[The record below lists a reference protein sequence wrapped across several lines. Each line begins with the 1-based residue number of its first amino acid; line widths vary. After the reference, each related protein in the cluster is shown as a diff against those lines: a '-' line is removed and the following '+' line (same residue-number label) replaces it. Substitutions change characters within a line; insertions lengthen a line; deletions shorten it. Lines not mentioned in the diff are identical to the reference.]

1 MKSSSFKFMVVIL
14 LGLFFFSCSKRTP
27 DTIRIGVLNGPSAV
41 SFIQMIDQLPV
52 IDGKK
57 VEIILKS
64 EPMQIQALMMQE
76 KLDFAILPTVMA
88 ANLYNKG
95 VKYRMAAC
103 PIWGTLY
110 IMTNTS
116 VRNIDKLKNQ
126 TVSVFGQ
133 GSTSD
138 VLLQR
143 MLKQNRINQV
153 RIDYKWS
160 TNNEI
165 AQALQL
171 KKTNFAV
178 VSEPMVSNLIAKDA
192 TLHIIA
198 KLNCEDFLI
207 NTDKNVFVQT
217 SFLVSDRFS
226 KDNPTLVSQVC
237 AAYTNSCNFINE
249 EPEKAAELLV
259 EHKISPNLDLA
270 KRSIPLCN
278 IHYVASF
285 AIEQEITSYLKIFYA
300 FNPKSVGGK
309 MPDSKFIFIT
319 ATNSEGE

>member
-1 MKSSSFKFMVVIL
+1 MKNSLFKFLIVPF
-14 LGLFFFSCSKRTP
+14 LGIFLFSCLNKSP
-27 DTIRIGVLNGPSAV
+27 ETIRIGVLNGPSAV
-41 SFIQMIDQLPV
+41 SFIQMIDQSPV

-57 VEIILKS
+57 VEIVLKS
-64 EPMQIQALMMQE
+64 EPMQIQALMMQG

-95 VKYRMAAC
+95 VKYRMVSC

-110 IMTNTS
+110 VMTNTS
-116 VRNIDKLKNQ
+116 VRNIYDLKDQ

-143 MLKQNRINQV
+143 MLKKNKIDKV
-153 RIDYKWS
+153 KIDYKWS
-160 TNNEI
+160 TNNEV

-178 VSEPMVSNLIAKDA
+178 VSEPMVSNLIARDS
-192 TLHIIA
+192 TSHIVA
-198 KLNCEDFLI
+198 KLSCEDFFI
-207 NTDKNVFVQT
+207 NSDKNVFVQT
-217 SFLVSDRFS
+217 SFLVSNRFS
-226 KDNPTLVSQVC
+226 EHNPTLVSQVC
-237 AAYTNSCNFINE
+237 AAYSNSCNFINE
-249 EPEKAAELLV
+249 QPQKAAKLLV
-259 EHKISPNLDLA
+259 KHKISPNLDQA
-270 KRSIPLCN
+270 KRTIPLCN
-278 IHYVASF
+278 IHYVAAF
-285 AIEQEITSYLKIFYA
+285 AIEPEITSYLKIFYT

-319 ATNSEGE
+319 TNLKEE

>member
-64 EPMQIQALMMQE
+64 EPMQIQALMMQG
-76 KLDFAILPTVMA
+76 KIDFAILPTVMA

-95 VKYRMAAC
+95 VKYRMVAC
-103 PIWGTLY
+103 PVWGTLY

-116 VRNIDKLKNQ
+116 VRNIDELKNQ

-143 MLKQNRINQV
+143 MLKQNKINQV

-171 KKTNFAV
+171 KKTNFGV
-178 VSEPMVSNLIAKDA
+178 VSEPMVSNLIARDS

-198 KLNCEDFLI
+198 KLDCEEFLI
-207 NTDKNVFVQT
+207 NTDRNVFVQT

-259 EHKISPNLDLA
+259 KHKISPNLDLA

-285 AIEQEITSYLKIFYA
+285 AIEQEITSYLKIFYT